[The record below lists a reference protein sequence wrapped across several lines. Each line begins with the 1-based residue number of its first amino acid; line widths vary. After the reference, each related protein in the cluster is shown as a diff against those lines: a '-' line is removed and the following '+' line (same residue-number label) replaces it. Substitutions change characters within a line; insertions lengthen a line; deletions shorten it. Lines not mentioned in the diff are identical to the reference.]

1 MRYVEELNFTY
12 KDNEEVEY
20 FSDSNEYKEVED
32 FLDSK
37 DYEWSAIDAEIL
49 LVLKQVYNM
58 QLDNAYEEMHDT
70 EFCRI
75 CYSDDELVE
84 YFESVTDC
92 EFSSVDELLDSDV
105 IQDYDVTSLASDSVY
120 LIVF

>member
-12 KDNEEVEY
+12 KDNEEVKS
-20 FSDSNEYKEVED
+20 FSTSNEYKEVED

-58 QLDNAYEEMHDT
+58 QLDDAYEEMHDRDY
-70 EFCRI
+70 CRI
-75 CYSDDELVE
+75 CYSDDELLDFICIE
-84 YFESVTDC
+84 TGE
-92 EFSSVDELLDSDV
+92 EFDSVDELLETDV
-105 IQDYDVTSLASDSVY
+105 IHDYDVTSLASDAAY